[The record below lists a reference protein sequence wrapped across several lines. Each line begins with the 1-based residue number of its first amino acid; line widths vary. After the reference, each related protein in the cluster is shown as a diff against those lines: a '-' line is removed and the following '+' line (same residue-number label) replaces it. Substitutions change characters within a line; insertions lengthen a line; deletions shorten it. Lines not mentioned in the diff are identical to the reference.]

1 MYQQFI
7 DFWGDIY
14 ISILKLMLI
23 FISPIW
29 VLIYIIHESY
39 SSTYTIS
46 FLLQFFG
53 NMFISIIVT
62 IYLIRPRLVKLS
74 KVFYLTI
81 ITFGLIILIPNC
93 INRFYLN
100 YSKVKIPFDE
110 GVWSTVLKEFYIY
123 SNTNYYKT
131 VTELNNG
138 ILSLIFQPPITVEQI
153 CAGYLII
160 FNILFGLIIFLS
172 HLFTIDI
179 LFIALTGYIL
189 GLRIISNIWS
199 TSYGIIKSISIIFIL
214 LIIIYVQITSSKFT
228 LSRYLFS
235 IIINNVIRF
244 IESTIITILYF
255 LITHNVDSLTKI
267 IYKVMNQSTLNSRS
281 FLIVFLIIN
290 IISILISIS
299 LNISQ
304 YYKDI

>member
-1 MYQQFI
+1 MYQQLI

-29 VLIYIIHESY
+29 VLIYIIYESY
-39 SSTYTIS
+39 SSAYTIS

-179 LFIALTGYIL
+179 LFITLTGYIL

-199 TSYGIIKSISIIFIL
+199 TSYGIIKSISIVFIL
-214 LIIIYVQITSSKFT
+214 LIIIYIQITSSKFT
-228 LSRYLFS
+228 LPRYLFS
-235 IIINNVIRF
+235 MIINNIIRF

-267 IYKVMNQSTLNSRS
+267 ICKVMNQSTLNSQS
-281 FLIVFLIIN
+281 FLIIFLIIN

>member
-1 MYQQFI
+1 MYHQFI

-100 YSKVKIPFDE
+100 YSKMKIPFDE

-138 ILSLIFQPPITVEQI
+138 VLLLIFQPPITIEQI

-267 IYKVMNQSTLNSRS
+267 ICKVMDP
-281 FLIVFLIIN
+281 IN
-290 IISILISIS
+290 F
-299 LNISQ
+299 
-304 YYKDI
+304 K

>member
-1 MYQQFI
+1 MYQQLI

-29 VLIYIIHESY
+29 VLIYIIYESY
-39 SSTYTIS
+39 SSAYTIS

-110 GVWSTVLKEFYIY
+110 GV
-123 SNTNYYKT
+123 
-131 VTELNNG
+131 
-138 ILSLIFQPPITVEQI
+138 
-153 CAGYLII
+153 
-160 FNILFGLIIFLS
+160 
-172 HLFTIDI
+172 
-179 LFIALTGYIL
+179 
-189 GLRIISNIWS
+189 
-199 TSYGIIKSISIIFIL
+199 
-214 LIIIYVQITSSKFT
+214 
-228 LSRYLFS
+228 
-235 IIINNVIRF
+235 
-244 IESTIITILYF
+244 
-255 LITHNVDSLTKI
+255 
-267 IYKVMNQSTLNSRS
+267 
-281 FLIVFLIIN
+281 
-290 IISILISIS
+290 
-299 LNISQ
+299 
-304 YYKDI
+304 

>member
-1 MYQQFI
+1 MYQQLI

-29 VLIYIIHESY
+29 VLIYIIYESY
-39 SSTYTIS
+39 SSAYTIS

-100 YSKVKIPFDE
+100 YSKVKILFDE

-228 LSRYLFS
+228 LSRHLFS
-235 IIINNVIRF
+235 IIINNIIRF

>member
-39 SSTYTIS
+39 SSIYTIS